1 MKLIIDSF
9 VNRDHEMPSWL
20 VASLGRFLEMGYD
33 PIVKINPT
41 NQKNTRKHGVAWNN
55 FLSSLKKYKG
65 EDLLIA
71 EDDCY
76 VNVDYDDLKQILE
89 PYKNCVVRVV
99 YNKNLKNPA
108 GSNGRYIIGN
118 QLTYIP
124 KEYQEYLISIMDD
137 THPCIIDCWFSRS
150 KRIKEAVLQNPLG
163 KEIEHYSYLLGKVRT
178 SGCLKLDI

>member
-9 VNRDHEMPSWL
+9 VTKDQEMPSWV
-20 VASLGRFLEMGYD
+20 VASLGRFLEMKYK
-33 PIVKINPT
+33 PIVAIHPT
-41 NQKNTRKHGVAWNN
+41 NQRNTRKHGVAWNN

-89 PYKNCVVRVV
+89 PYKNCIVRVV

-124 KEYQEYLISIMDD
+124 KEYQKHLISIMDD
-137 THPCIIDCWFSRS
+137 TNPCIIDCWFSRS
-150 KRIKEAVLQNPLG
+150 KRIKEAVLQNSLG
-163 KEIEHYSYLLGKVRT
+163 KEIEHYSYLLDKVRT
-178 SGCLKLDI
+178 SGCIKLDI